1 MYLFRVDFLN
11 ICGSLYNQTSISNNA
26 KVTTKGDETMPTTG
40 FNFAYI
46 RVSTEEQN
54 FESQME
60 AMKDLEFTKVFT
72 EKRSA
77 KDTNRPELQ
86 NMLDYVREGDTVYVK
101 DFSRLARS
109 TKDLLNIID
118 ILETKK
124 VKLISIKE
132 KLDTSTP
139 AGKLMVTMLGAI
151 YEFER
156 TNLLERQKDGIAV
169 AKKEGKY
176 KGRKKIK
183 KPDNWQ
189 DVYSD
194 WSCRKITAKK
204 ACELLKLKTNTFY
217 NFVKEER
224 KEIA

>member
-1 MYLFRVDFLN
+1 M
-11 ICGSLYNQTSISNNA
+11 
-26 KVTTKGDETMPTTG
+26 TTKG

-54 FESQME
+54 YESQME
-60 AMKDLEFTKVFT
+60 AMKDLEFAKVFT

-118 ILETKK
+118 ILENKK

-139 AGKLMVTMLGAI
+139 AGKLMITMLGAI

-156 TNLLERQKDGIAV
+156 ANLLERQKDGIAV

-176 KGRKKIK
+176 KGRKKIQ
-183 KPDNWQ
+183 KPNNWQ
-189 DVYSD
+189 EVYSD

-224 KEIA
+224 EVA

>member
-1 MYLFRVDFLN
+1 MEEKEK
-11 ICGSLYNQTSISNNA
+11 
-26 KVTTKGDETMPTTG
+26 KVQ
-40 FNFAYI
+40 NVAYI

-54 FESQME
+54 YESQME
-60 AMKDLEFTKVFT
+60 AMKDLDFAKVFT

-156 TNLLERQKDGIAV
+156 ANLLERQKDGIAV
-169 AKKEGKY
+169 AKKEGRY
-176 KGRKKIK
+176 KGRKKIQ

-189 DVYSD
+189 EVYSD

-217 NFVKEER
+217 NFVKAER
-224 KEIA
+224 EVA

>member
-1 MYLFRVDFLN
+1 M
-11 ICGSLYNQTSISNNA
+11 
-26 KVTTKGDETMPTTG
+26 TTKG

-54 FESQME
+54 YESQME
-60 AMKDLEFTKVFT
+60 AMKDLKFAKVFT

-118 ILETKK
+118 ILENKN

-156 TNLLERQKDGIAV
+156 ANLLERQKDGIAV

-183 KPDNWQ
+183 KPDNWHE
-189 DVYSD
+189 VYSD

-224 KEIA
+224 EVA

>member
-1 MYLFRVDFLN
+1 
-11 ICGSLYNQTSISNNA
+11 
-26 KVTTKGDETMPTTG
+26 MPTKG

-54 FESQME
+54 YESQME
-60 AMKDLEFTKVFT
+60 AMKDLEFAKVFT

-118 ILETKK
+118 ILENKK

-156 TNLLERQKDGIAV
+156 ANLLERQKDGIAV

-176 KGRKKIK
+176 KGRKKIQ

-189 DVYSD
+189 EVYSD

-224 KEIA
+224 EVA

>member
-1 MYLFRVDFLN
+1 M
-11 ICGSLYNQTSISNNA
+11 
-26 KVTTKGDETMPTTG
+26 TTKG

-54 FESQME
+54 YESQME
-60 AMKDLEFTKVFT
+60 AMKDLEFAKVFT

-86 NMLDYVREGDTVYVK
+86 NMLDYVREGDTIYVK

-156 TNLLERQKDGIAV
+156 ANLLERQKDGIAV

-176 KGRKKIK
+176 KGRKKIE
-183 KPDNWQ
+183 KPSNWH
-189 DVYSD
+189 DVYRE

-204 ACELLKLKTNTFY
+204 ACELLNLKTNTFY

-224 KEIA
+224 EVA

>member
-1 MYLFRVDFLN
+1 MEEEK
-11 ICGSLYNQTSISNNA
+11 
-26 KVTTKGDETMPTTG
+26 KVQ
-40 FNFAYI
+40 NVAYI

-54 FESQME
+54 YESQME
-60 AMKDLEFTKVFT
+60 AMKNLKFAKVFT

-118 ILETKK
+118 ILENKK

-156 TNLLERQKDGIAV
+156 ANLLERQKDGIAV

-176 KGRKKIK
+176 KGRKKIQ

-189 DVYSD
+189 EVYSA

-204 ACELLKLKTNTFY
+204 ACELLAATRSGPLGFSKP
-217 NFVKEER
+217 
-224 KEIA
+224 

>member
-1 MYLFRVDFLN
+1 MEEEK
-11 ICGSLYNQTSISNNA
+11 
-26 KVTTKGDETMPTTG
+26 KVQ
-40 FNFAYI
+40 NVAYI

-54 FESQME
+54 YESQME
-60 AMKDLEFTKVFT
+60 AMKDLEFAKVFT

-118 ILETKK
+118 ILETKE

-156 TNLLERQKDGIAV
+156 ANLLERQKDGIAV

-176 KGRKKIK
+176 KGRKKIQ

-189 DVYSD
+189 EVYSD

-217 NFVKEER
+217 NFVKSER
-224 KEIA
+224 EVA

>member
-1 MYLFRVDFLN
+1 M
-11 ICGSLYNQTSISNNA
+11 
-26 KVTTKGDETMPTTG
+26 TTKG

-54 FESQME
+54 YESQME
-60 AMKDLEFTKVFT
+60 AMKDLEFAKVFT

-118 ILETKK
+118 ILENKK

-156 TNLLERQKDGIAV
+156 ANLLERQKDGIAV

-176 KGRKKIK
+176 KGRKKIN
-183 KPDNWQ
+183 KPANWHE
-189 DVYSD
+189 VYSD

-224 KEIA
+224 EVA

>member
-1 MYLFRVDFLN
+1 M
-11 ICGSLYNQTSISNNA
+11 
-26 KVTTKGDETMPTTG
+26 TTKG

-54 FESQME
+54 YESQME
-60 AMKDLEFTKVFT
+60 AMKDLEFAKVFT

-156 TNLLERQKDGIAV
+156 ANLLERQKDGIAV
-169 AKKEGKY
+169 AKKEGRY
-176 KGRKKIK
+176 KGRKKIQ

-189 DVYSD
+189 EVYSD

-204 ACELLKLKTNTFY
+204 ACELLKLKANTFY

-224 KEIA
+224 EVV

>member
-1 MYLFRVDFLN
+1 M
-11 ICGSLYNQTSISNNA
+11 
-26 KVTTKGDETMPTTG
+26 TTKG

-54 FESQME
+54 YESQME
-60 AMKDLEFTKVFT
+60 AMKDLELAKVFT

-118 ILETKK
+118 ILENKK

-156 TNLLERQKDGIAV
+156 ANLLERQKDGIAV

-189 DVYSD
+189 DVYRD

-204 ACELLKLKTNTFY
+204 ACELLKLKTTTFY

-224 KEIA
+224 EVA

>member
-1 MYLFRVDFLN
+1 M
-11 ICGSLYNQTSISNNA
+11 
-26 KVTTKGDETMPTTG
+26 TTKG

-54 FESQME
+54 YESQME
-60 AMKDLEFTKVFT
+60 AMKDLEFAKVFT
-72 EKRSA
+72 EKLSA

-118 ILETKK
+118 IFENKK

-156 TNLLERQKDGIAV
+156 ANLLERQKDGIAV

-176 KGRKKIK
+176 KGRKK
-183 KPDNWQ
+183 N
-189 DVYSD
+189 S
-194 WSCRKITAKK
+194 K
-204 ACELLKLKTNTFY
+204 AW
-217 NFVKEER
+217 
-224 KEIA
+224 

>member
-1 MYLFRVDFLN
+1 MTN
-11 ICGSLYNQTSISNNA
+11 
-26 KVTTKGDETMPTTG
+26 TG

-60 AMKDLEFTKVFT
+60 AMKDLEFAKIFT

-118 ILETKK
+118 ILESKK

-156 TNLLERQKDGIAV
+156 ANLLERQKDGIMI
-169 AKKEGKY
+169 AKRQGKY
-176 KGRKKIK
+176 KGRKKIL
-183 KPDNWQ
+183 KPANWS
-189 DVYSD
+189 DVYND
-194 WSCRKITAKK
+194 WVTRKITAKK

-224 KEIA
+224 KETA

>member
-1 MYLFRVDFLN
+1 MEEEK
-11 ICGSLYNQTSISNNA
+11 
-26 KVTTKGDETMPTTG
+26 KVQ
-40 FNFAYI
+40 NVAYI

-54 FESQME
+54 YESQME
-60 AMKDLEFTKVFT
+60 AMKDLEFAKVFT

-156 TNLLERQKDGIAV
+156 ANLLERQKDGIAV
-169 AKKEGKY
+169 AKKEGRY
-176 KGRKKIK
+176 KGRKKIQ
-183 KPDNWQ
+183 KPDNWLE
-189 DVYSD
+189 VYSD

-217 NFVKEER
+217 NFVKSER
-224 KEIA
+224 EVA